1 MIPHQGL
8 RSLGGPHPS
17 RTAPQGPTYEGMATP
32 GPFGPCNFPC
42 PILVSQHL
50 GALGGF
56 LGLLAAPP
64 VVGLHP
70 TGLQGLDC
78 PASRPKSPESAT
90 EMSMGDPTCLKRCPG
105 TTPHRAWK
113 TSLDRPGEQ
122 PSLPHFLE
130 FYENKIIQYAA
141 FFFFFLAFSRILKC
155 SHVVCINSLFLF
167 IDERFTLYEYI
178 AICWW
183 SLELF
188 LVCSSFLSLH
198 NKLLQSKLHITTPI
212 Y

>member
-1 MIPHQGL
+1 MIKVKTRKREQDLHAWTRHSHTPKIKANLITRLTVIPHQGL

-32 GPFGPCNFPC
+32 GPFGPCNFPF

-113 TSLDRPGEQ
+113 TSLDRPREQ
-122 PSLPHFLE
+122 PSLPRGRGR
-130 FYENKIIQYAA
+130 KPVIG
-141 FFFFFLAFSRILKC
+141 
-155 SHVVCINSLFLF
+155 
-167 IDERFTLYEYI
+167 
-178 AICWW
+178 
-183 SLELF
+183 
-188 LVCSSFLSLH
+188 
-198 NKLLQSKLHITTPI
+198 QSDVRWAQSMMSG
-212 Y
+212 

>member
-1 MIPHQGL
+1 MFL
-8 RSLGGPHPS
+8 MASEARSWSNTSLC
-17 RTAPQGPTYEGMATP
+17 RDAVFTP
-32 GPFGPCNFPC
+32 GRE
-42 PILVSQHL
+42 
-50 GALGGF
+50 GGY
-56 LGLLAAPP
+56 
-64 VVGLHP
+64 VGYQ
-70 TGLQGLDC
+70 LQGQWHHVGTFTCL
-78 PASRPKSPESAT
+78 
-90 EMSMGDPTCLKRCPG
+90 TCLKRCPG

-141 FFFFFLAFSRILKC
+141 FFFFLAFSRILKC